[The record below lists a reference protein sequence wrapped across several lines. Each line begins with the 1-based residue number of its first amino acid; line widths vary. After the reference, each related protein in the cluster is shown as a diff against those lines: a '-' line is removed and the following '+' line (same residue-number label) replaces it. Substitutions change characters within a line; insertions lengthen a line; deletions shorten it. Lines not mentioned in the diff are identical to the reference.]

1 MTHLVRNKINIVDE
15 DIYSYLES
23 HPELQPQIGT
33 AKVNLI
39 KSSSRSELEALKAK
53 IGENIKSLRELG
65 AKGFLDL
72 GYVKLK
78 DLREDYQNALQGL
91 SQGEITEVIK
101 INNSYVILEMA
112 GRIEQAGHV
121 DNDLKTYIRNII
133 FREKYKNAIDGVLTK
148 DLLEKHDLE
157 IIRR

>member
-1 MTHLVRNKINIVDE
+1 
-15 DIYSYLES
+15 
-23 HPELQPQIGT
+23 
-33 AKVNLI
+33 
-39 KSSSRSELEALKAK
+39 
-53 IGENIKSLRELG
+53 
-65 AKGFLDL
+65 
-72 GYVKLK
+72 
-78 DLREDYQNALQGL
+78 
-91 SQGEITEVIK
+91 
-101 INNSYVILEMA
+101 MA